1 MIEYGRPPLRDAF
14 LLTRGIW
21 LVLIEL
27 TLVRL
32 AWTFS
37 FDLGYFF
44 SQVIFAIGASM
55 IALSVLVFL
64 PRSAVAAIALVLIAG
79 HNLLDPIKAEAFGP
93 AAPIWNF
100 LHEPALLQFGA
111 TVKWFAVYPLIPWIG
126 VMAAGYALGP
136 VFTLDRAKRTRWLVG
151 WGTVA
156 VVGFVLLRASN
167 VYGDP
172 APWSVQAGAI
182 APLRQARWQATKC
195 PSLPCFSSGALS
207 RQRGS
212 AIGQRV
218 WK

>member
-1 MIEYGRPPLRDAF
+1 
-14 LLTRGIW
+14 
-21 LVLIEL
+21 
-27 TLVRL
+27 
-32 AWTFS
+32 
-37 FDLGYFF
+37 
-44 SQVIFAIGASM
+44 M

-111 TVKWFAVYPLIPWIG
+111 TVRWFAVYPLIPWIG

-167 VYGDP
+167 RLRRPRALERSSRRNCDV
-172 APWSVQAGAI
+172 AVLHQLRKISAI
-182 APLRQARWQATKC
+182 AAV
-195 PSLPCFSSGALS
+195 SGHDDRADIAAACC
-207 RQRGS
+207 G
-212 AIGQRV
+212 
-218 WK
+218 